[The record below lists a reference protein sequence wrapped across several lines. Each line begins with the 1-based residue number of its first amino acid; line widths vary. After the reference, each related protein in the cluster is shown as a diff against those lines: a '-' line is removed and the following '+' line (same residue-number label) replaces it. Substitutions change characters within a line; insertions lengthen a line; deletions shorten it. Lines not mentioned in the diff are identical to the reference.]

1 MFAAALALAAAASW
15 GVGDFFGGVKSRSLN
30 PVAVLLVAQPIGLTP
45 LGIWV
50 AVRGEGPPGSA
61 VLWACLASVL
71 GTTGLIAFYRGMAA
85 GALTIVAP
93 IAGAGAAIP
102 VIWGLTGGDH
112 PSRYQEL
119 GFAAALVGVVLAS
132 FERRSKAR
140 GGTSTPAMRRLRPS
154 TGLLRGQAAVAA
166 GVGWAA
172 IAMLA
177 FGSYYIP
184 MHAASQGDFLWAA
197 FVFRL
202 TSTTLIAVAWL
213 VLRPPRARRADLPVL
228 ASIGI
233 LDTGGNVFFA
243 AASAKGLVSVVS
255 ILASLYPVVTV
266 LLARAVLHERVH
278 RSQELGIALALA
290 GIVLISAG

>member
-1 MFAAALALAAAASW
+1 MFVAALALAAAVSW
-15 GVGDFFGGVKSRSLN
+15 GIGDFLGGLKSRALR
-30 PVAVLLVAQPIGLTP
+30 PVAVLIVAQPIGGAL
-45 LGIWV
+45 LGLWV
-50 AVRGEGPPGSA
+50 ALRGQGPPGTA
-61 VLWACLASVL
+61 VLWACLASVF

-85 GALTIVAP
+85 GALSIVAP

-102 VIWGLTGGDH
+102 VIWGLARGDH
-112 PSRYQEL
+112 PSSYQEL
-119 GFAAALVGVVLAS
+119 GFAAALIGIVLAS
-132 FERRSKAR
+132 FERRPDAAR
-140 GGTSTPAMRRLRPS
+140 I
-154 TGLLRGQAAVAA
+154 AA

-177 FGSYYIP
+177 FGGYYIP

-202 TSTTLIAVAWL
+202 TSTTLIAAAWL
-213 VLRPPRARRADLPVL
+213 VLRPPGARRADLPVL
-228 ASIGI
+228 ASIGV
-233 LDTGGNVFFA
+233 LDTGGNVFFS
-243 AASAKGLVSVVS
+243 AASARGLVSVVS

-266 LLARAVLHERVH
+266 LLARAVLAERVH

>member
-1 MFAAALALAAAASW
+1 VFAAALALAAAASW
-15 GVGDFFGGVKSRSLN
+15 GVGDFFGGLKSRSLN
-30 PVAVLLVAQPIGLTP
+30 PIAVLIVAQPIGLT
-45 LGIWV
+45 LLAIWV
-50 AVRGEGPPGSA
+50 AVRGQGPPGSS
-61 VLWACLASVL
+61 VLWACLAAVL
-71 GTTGLIAFYRGMAA
+71 GTTGLIAFYKGMAA
-85 GALTIVAP
+85 GALSIVAP

-102 VIWGLTGGDH
+102 VIWGLAHGDH
-112 PSRYQEL
+112 PSGYQEL
-119 GFAAALVGVVLAS
+119 GFAAALIGVVLAS
-132 FERRSKAR
+132 FERRPEAAR
-140 GGTSTPAMRRLRPS
+140 L
-154 TGLLRGQAAVAA
+154 AA

-177 FGSYYIP
+177 FGAYYIP
-184 MHAASQGDFLWAA
+184 MHEASHGDFLWAA

-202 TSTTLIAVAWL
+202 TSTTLIAAAWL
-213 VLRPPRARRADLPVL
+213 VLRPPSARRADLPVL

-266 LLARAVLHERVH
+266 LLARAVLNERVH
-278 RSQELGIALALA
+278 RSQELGIVLALA

>member
-1 MFAAALALAAAASW
+1 LFTAALALAAAASW
-15 GVGDFFGGVKSRSLN
+15 GVGDFFGGLKSRSLN
-30 PVAVLLVAQPIGLTP
+30 PVAILIVAQPIGLTL
-45 LGIWV
+45 LGVWV
-50 AVRGEGPPGSA
+50 AIRGQGPPGSA

-85 GALTIVAP
+85 GALSIVAP

-102 VIWGLTGGDH
+102 VIWGLAGGDH
-112 PSRYQEL
+112 PSGYQEL
-119 GFAAALVGVVLAS
+119 GFAAALIGVVLAS
-132 FERRSKAR
+132 FERRPEAAR
-140 GGTSTPAMRRLRPS
+140 L
-154 TGLLRGQAAVAA
+154 AA
-166 GVGWAA
+166 GVGWAT

-177 FGSYYIP
+177 FGAYYIP
-184 MHAASQGDFLWAA
+184 MHAASHGDFLWAA
-197 FVFRL
+197 FIFRL
-202 TSTTLIAVAWL
+202 TSTTLIAAAWL

-266 LLARAVLHERVH
+266 LLARAVLKERVH

>member
-1 MFAAALALAAAASW
+1 MFTAALALAAAASW
-15 GVGDFFGGVKSRSLN
+15 GVGDFLGGLKSRSLN
-30 PVAVLLVAQPIGLTP
+30 PVAILIVAQPIGLTL
-45 LGIWV
+45 LGVWV
-50 AVRGEGPPGSA
+50 AVRGQGPPGSA

-85 GALTIVAP
+85 GALSIVAP

-102 VIWGLTGGDH
+102 VIWGLAGGDH
-112 PSRYQEL
+112 PSGYQEL
-119 GFAAALVGVVLAS
+119 GFAAALIGVVLAS
-132 FERRSKAR
+132 FERRPEAAR
-140 GGTSTPAMRRLRPS
+140 L
-154 TGLLRGQAAVAA
+154 AA

-177 FGSYYIP
+177 FGAYYIP
-184 MHAASQGDFLWAA
+184 MHAASHGDFLWAA

-202 TSTTLIAVAWL
+202 TSTTLIAAAWL

-228 ASIGI
+228 ASIGV

-266 LLARAVLHERVH
+266 LLARAVLKERVH

>member
-15 GVGDFFGGVKSRSLN
+15 GVGDFLGGLKSRSLN
-30 PVAVLLVAQPIGLTP
+30 PVAILIVAQPIGLT
-45 LGIWV
+45 LLAIWV
-50 AVRGEGPPGSA
+50 AVRGQGPPGSE
-61 VLWACLASVL
+61 VLWACLAAVL
-71 GTTGLIAFYRGMAA
+71 GTTGLIAFYKGMAA
-85 GALTIVAP
+85 GALSIVAP

-102 VIWGLTGGDH
+102 VIWGLAHGDH
-112 PSRYQEL
+112 PSGYQEL
-119 GFAAALVGVVLAS
+119 GFAAALIGVVLAS
-132 FERRSKAR
+132 FERRPEAAR
-140 GGTSTPAMRRLRPS
+140 
-154 TGLLRGQAAVAA
+154 VAS
-166 GVGWAA
+166 GVGWAV

-177 FGSYYIP
+177 FGAYYIP
-184 MHAASQGDFLWAA
+184 MHEASHGDFLWAA

-202 TSTTLIAVAWL
+202 TSTTLIAAAWL
-213 VLRPPRARRADLPVL
+213 VVRPSSARRADLPVL

-278 RSQELGIALALA
+278 RSQELGIVLALA

>member
-1 MFAAALALAAAASW
+1 MFTAALALAAAASW
-15 GVGDFFGGVKSRSLN
+15 GVGDFFGGLKSRSLN
-30 PVAVLLVAQPIGLTP
+30 PVAILIVAQPIGLTL
-45 LGIWV
+45 LGVWV
-50 AVRGEGPPGSA
+50 AVRGQGPPGSA

-71 GTTGLIAFYRGMAA
+71 GTTGLIAFYLGMAA
-85 GALTIVAP
+85 GALSIVAP

-102 VIWGLTGGDH
+102 VIWGLAGGDH
-112 PSRYQEL
+112 PSGYQEL
-119 GFAAALVGVVLAS
+119 GFAAALIGVVLAS
-132 FERRSKAR
+132 FERKPEA
-140 GGTSTPAMRRLRPS
+140 TRL
-154 TGLLRGQAAVAA
+154 AA

-177 FGSYYIP
+177 FGAYYIP
-184 MHAASQGDFLWAA
+184 MHAASHGDFLWAA
-197 FVFRL
+197 FIFRL
-202 TSTTLIAVAWL
+202 TSTTLIAAAWL

-266 LLARAVLHERVH
+266 LLARAVLKERVH

>member
-1 MFAAALALAAAASW
+1 VFAAALALAAAVSW
-15 GVGDFFGGVKSRSLN
+15 GIGDFLGGVKSRTLR
-30 PVAVLLVAQPIGLTP
+30 PIAVLIVAQPIGGAL

-50 AVRGEGPPGSA
+50 AIRGEAPPGTG
-61 VLWACLASVL
+61 VFWASLAAIF
-71 GTTGLIAFYRGMAA
+71 GTIGLIAFYRGMAA
-85 GALTIVAP
+85 GALSIVAP

-102 VIWGLTGGDH
+102 VVWGLARGDN
-112 PSRYQEL
+112 PSAYQEL
-119 GFAAALVGVVLAS
+119 GFAAAFVGVVLAS
-132 FERRSKAR
+132 FERRPEAAR
-140 GGTSTPAMRRLRPS
+140 L
-154 TGLLRGQAAVAA
+154 AA

-172 IAMLA
+172 IAMVS
-177 FGSYYIP
+177 FGAYYIP

-202 TSTTLIAVAWL
+202 TSTALVAAAWL
-213 VLRPPRARRADLPVL
+213 ALRPPSARRADLPAL
-228 ASIGI
+228 AAIGV

-243 AASAKGLVSVVS
+243 AASENGLVSVVS

-278 RSQELGIALALA
+278 RSQELGIALALS

>member
-15 GVGDFFGGVKSRSLN
+15 GVGDFFGGLKSRSLN
-30 PVAVLLVAQPIGLTP
+30 PVAILIVAQPIGLT
-45 LGIWV
+45 LLAIWV
-50 AVRGEGPPGSA
+50 AVRGQGPPGSS
-61 VLWACLASVL
+61 VLWACLAAVL
-71 GTTGLIAFYRGMAA
+71 GTTGLIAFYKGMAA
-85 GALTIVAP
+85 GALSIVAP

-102 VIWGLTGGDH
+102 VIWGLAHGDH
-112 PSRYQEL
+112 PSGYQEL
-119 GFAAALVGVVLAS
+119 GFAAALIGVVLAS
-132 FERRSKAR
+132 FERRPEAAR
-140 GGTSTPAMRRLRPS
+140 L
-154 TGLLRGQAAVAA
+154 AA
-166 GVGWAA
+166 GVGWAV

-177 FGSYYIP
+177 FGAYYIP
-184 MHAASQGDFLWAA
+184 MHEASHGDFLWAA

-202 TSTTLIAVAWL
+202 TSTTLIAAAWL
-213 VLRPPRARRADLPVL
+213 VLRPPSARRADLPVL

>member
-1 MFAAALALAAAASW
+1 LFAAALALAAAASW
-15 GVGDFFGGVKSRSLN
+15 GIGDFLGGLKSRSLR
-30 PVAVLLVAQPIGLTP
+30 PVAVLIVAQPIGGTL

-50 AVRGEGPPGSA
+50 VIRGHGPPGSA
-61 VLWACLASVL
+61 VLWACLASVF

-102 VIWGLTGGDH
+102 VIWGLARGDQ
-112 PSRYQEL
+112 PSGYQEL
-119 GFAAALVGVVLAS
+119 GFAAALVGIVLAS
-132 FERRSKAR
+132 FERRPEAAR
-140 GGTSTPAMRRLRPS
+140 L
-154 TGLLRGQAAVAA
+154 AA

-172 IAMLA
+172 VAMLA
-177 FGSYYIP
+177 FGGYYIP
-184 MHAASQGDFLWAA
+184 MHAASHGDFLWAA

-202 TSTTLIAVAWL
+202 TSTALIAAAWL
-213 VLRPPRARRADLPVL
+213 ALRPPSANRADVPVL
-228 ASIGI
+228 ATIGV

-243 AASAKGLVSVVS
+243 AASARGLVSVVS

-278 RSQELGIALALA
+278 RSQELGIVLALA

>member
-15 GVGDFFGGVKSRSLN
+15 GVGDFFGGLKSRSLS
-30 PVAVLLVAQPIGLTP
+30 PVAVLIVAQPIGLT
-45 LGIWV
+45 LLAIWV
-50 AVRGEGPPGSA
+50 AVRGQGPPGSS
-61 VLWACLASVL
+61 VLWACLAAVL
-71 GTTGLIAFYRGMAA
+71 GTTGLIAFYKGMAA
-85 GALTIVAP
+85 GALSIVAP

-102 VIWGLTGGDH
+102 VIWGLAHGDH
-112 PSRYQEL
+112 PSGYQEL
-119 GFAAALVGVVLAS
+119 GFAAALIGVVLAS
-132 FERRSKAR
+132 FERRPEAAR
-140 GGTSTPAMRRLRPS
+140 L
-154 TGLLRGQAAVAA
+154 AA

-177 FGSYYIP
+177 FGAYYIP
-184 MHAASQGDFLWAA
+184 MHEASHGDFLWAA

-202 TSTTLIAVAWL
+202 TSTTLIAAAWL
-213 VLRPPRARRADLPVL
+213 VLRPPSARRADLPVL

-278 RSQELGIALALA
+278 RSQELGIVLALA

>member
-15 GVGDFFGGVKSRSLN
+15 GVGDFFGGLKSRSLN
-30 PVAVLLVAQPIGLTP
+30 PVAILIVAQPIGLTL
-45 LGIWV
+45 LGVWV
-50 AVRGEGPPGSA
+50 AVRSQGPPGSA
-61 VLWACLASVL
+61 VLWACLAAVL

-85 GALTIVAP
+85 GALSIVAP
-93 IAGAGAAIP
+93 IAGAGATIP
-102 VIWGLTGGDH
+102 VIWGLAGGDR
-112 PSRYQEL
+112 PSGYQEL

-132 FERRSKAR
+132 FERRPEAAR
-140 GGTSTPAMRRLRPS
+140 L
-154 TGLLRGQAAVAA
+154 AA

-177 FGSYYIP
+177 FGAYYIP
-184 MHAASQGDFLWAA
+184 MHAASHGDFLWAA

-202 TSTTLIAVAWL
+202 TSTTLIAAAWL

-228 ASIGI
+228 ASIGV

>member
-15 GVGDFFGGVKSRSLN
+15 GVGDFFGGLKSRSLN
-30 PVAVLLVAQPIGLTP
+30 PVAILIVAQPIGLTM
-45 LGIWV
+45 LAIWV
-50 AVRGEGPPGSA
+50 AVRGQGPPGSS
-61 VLWACLASVL
+61 VLWACLAAVL
-71 GTTGLIAFYRGMAA
+71 GTTGLIAFYKGMAA
-85 GALTIVAP
+85 GALSIVAP

-102 VIWGLTGGDH
+102 VIWGLAHGDH
-112 PSRYQEL
+112 PSGYQEL
-119 GFAAALVGVVLAS
+119 GFAAALIGVVLAS
-132 FERRSKAR
+132 FERRPEAAR
-140 GGTSTPAMRRLRPS
+140 L
-154 TGLLRGQAAVAA
+154 AA
-166 GVGWAA
+166 GVGWAV

-177 FGSYYIP
+177 FGAYYIP
-184 MHAASQGDFLWAA
+184 MHEASHGDFLWAA

-202 TSTTLIAVAWL
+202 TSTTLIAAAWL
-213 VLRPPRARRADLPVL
+213 VLRPPSARRADLPVL

>member
-15 GVGDFFGGVKSRSLN
+15 GVGDFFGGLKSRSLN
-30 PVAVLLVAQPIGLTP
+30 PVAILIVAQPIGLA
-45 LGIWV
+45 LLAIWV
-50 AVRGEGPPGSA
+50 AVRGQGPPGSS
-61 VLWACLASVL
+61 VLWACLAAVL
-71 GTTGLIAFYRGMAA
+71 GTTGLIAFYKGMAA

-102 VIWGLTGGDH
+102 VIWGLAHGDH
-112 PSRYQEL
+112 PSGYQEL
-119 GFAAALVGVVLAS
+119 GFAAALIGVVLAS
-132 FERRSKAR
+132 FERRPEAAR
-140 GGTSTPAMRRLRPS
+140 L
-154 TGLLRGQAAVAA
+154 AA
-166 GVGWAA
+166 GVGWAV
-172 IAMLA
+172 IAMVA
-177 FGSYYIP
+177 FGAYYIP
-184 MHAASQGDFLWAA
+184 MHEASHGDFLWAA

-202 TSTTLIAVAWL
+202 TSTMLIAAAWL
-213 VLRPPRARRADLPVL
+213 VLRPPSARRADLPVL

>member
-15 GVGDFFGGVKSRSLN
+15 GVGDFLGGLKSRSLN
-30 PVAVLLVAQPIGLTP
+30 PVAILIVAQPIGLT
-45 LGIWV
+45 LLAIWV
-50 AVRGEGPPGSA
+50 AVRGQGPPGSE
-61 VLWACLASVL
+61 VLWACLAAVL
-71 GTTGLIAFYRGMAA
+71 GTTGLIAFYKGMAA
-85 GALTIVAP
+85 GALSIVAP

-102 VIWGLTGGDH
+102 VIWGLAHGDH
-112 PSRYQEL
+112 PSGYQEL
-119 GFAAALVGVVLAS
+119 GFAAALIGVVLAS
-132 FERRSKAR
+132 FERRPEAAR
-140 GGTSTPAMRRLRPS
+140 L
-154 TGLLRGQAAVAA
+154 AA
-166 GVGWAA
+166 GVGWAV

-177 FGSYYIP
+177 FGAYYIP
-184 MHAASQGDFLWAA
+184 MHEASHGDFLWAA

-202 TSTTLIAVAWL
+202 TSTTLIAAAWL
-213 VLRPPRARRADLPVL
+213 VVRPSSARRADLPVL

>member
-1 MFAAALALAAAASW
+1 LFAAALALAAAASW
-15 GVGDFFGGVKSRSLN
+15 GVGDFLGGLKSRSLN
-30 PVAVLLVAQPIGLTP
+30 PVAILIVAQPIGLT
-45 LGIWV
+45 LLAIWV
-50 AVRGEGPPGSA
+50 AVRGQGPPGSE
-61 VLWACLASVL
+61 VLWACLAAVL
-71 GTTGLIAFYRGMAA
+71 GTTGLIAFYKGMAA
-85 GALTIVAP
+85 GALSIVAP

-102 VIWGLTGGDH
+102 VIWGLAHGDH
-112 PSRYQEL
+112 LSGYQEL
-119 GFAAALVGVVLAS
+119 GFAAALIGVVLAS
-132 FERRSKAR
+132 FERRPEAAR
-140 GGTSTPAMRRLRPS
+140 L
-154 TGLLRGQAAVAA
+154 AA
-166 GVGWAA
+166 GVGWAV

-177 FGSYYIP
+177 FGAYYIP
-184 MHAASQGDFLWAA
+184 MHEASHGDFLWAA

-202 TSTTLIAVAWL
+202 TSTTLIAAAWL
-213 VLRPPRARRADLPVL
+213 VLRPPSARRADLPVL

-278 RSQELGIALALA
+278 RSQEFGIVLALA

>member
-15 GVGDFFGGVKSRSLN
+15 GVGDFFGGLKSRSLN
-30 PVAVLLVAQPIGLTP
+30 PIAVLIVAQPIGLT
-45 LGIWV
+45 LLAIWV
-50 AVRGEGPPGSA
+50 AVRGEGPPGSS
-61 VLWACLASVL
+61 VLWACLAAVL
-71 GTTGLIAFYRGMAA
+71 GTTGLIAFYKGMAA
-85 GALTIVAP
+85 GALSIVAP

-102 VIWGLTGGDH
+102 VIWGLAHGDH
-112 PSRYQEL
+112 PSGYQEL
-119 GFAAALVGVVLAS
+119 GFAAALIGVVLAS
-132 FERRSKAR
+132 FERRPEAAR
-140 GGTSTPAMRRLRPS
+140 L
-154 TGLLRGQAAVAA
+154 AA

-177 FGSYYIP
+177 FGAYYIP
-184 MHAASQGDFLWAA
+184 MHEASHGDFLWAA

-202 TSTTLIAVAWL
+202 TSTTLIAGAWL
-213 VLRPPRARRADLPVL
+213 VLRPPSARRADLPVL

-266 LLARAVLHERVH
+266 LLARAVLNERVH
-278 RSQELGIALALA
+278 RSQELGIVLALA